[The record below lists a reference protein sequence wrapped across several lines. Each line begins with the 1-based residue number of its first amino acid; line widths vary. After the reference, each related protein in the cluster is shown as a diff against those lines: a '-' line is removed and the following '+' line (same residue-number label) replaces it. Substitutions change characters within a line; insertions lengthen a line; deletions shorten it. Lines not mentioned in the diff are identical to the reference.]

1 MPQELTTPKICYLV
15 PLRHMLVSGDKF
27 DLALSVRVSDEG
39 ELDVDGL
46 VPVLQP
52 ESFYNLTKLS
62 TAVLCGVP

>member
-1 MPQELTTPKICYLV
+1 
-15 PLRHMLVSGDKF
+15 MLVSGDKF